1 MHGKVCQPV
10 RERTRE
16 REREDEREGARERE
30 REREMELQRERK
42 RDRERERARYRG
54 RETRREVGGER
65 EDDLQHCGGQTSQ
78 THHHPLEATAS
89 LGGPVCMLSPTVIWT
104 NPVIL
109 QCRYTCTLN
118 RCEHGA
124 VSVCTPPSLPQHLG
138 TALLYLVQPSY
149 NTQLSS
155 TAIIEYNNHTVQ
167 PSYSTLSSTAT
178 IQYIPCAAHQL
189 YAFKL
194 FNDFPFLCFRV

>member
-1 MHGKVCQPV
+1 MCQPV

-30 REREMELQRERK
+30 RERERWSCRG
-42 RDRERERARYRG
+42 RERETG
-54 RETRREVGGER
+54 RESARDIEGER
-65 EDDLQHCGGQTSQ
+65 QGERLGEKERTISNTVVGRPARP
-78 THHHPLEATAS
+78 HHHPLEATAS

-155 TAIIEYNNHTVQ
+155 TAIIEYNNHTVP